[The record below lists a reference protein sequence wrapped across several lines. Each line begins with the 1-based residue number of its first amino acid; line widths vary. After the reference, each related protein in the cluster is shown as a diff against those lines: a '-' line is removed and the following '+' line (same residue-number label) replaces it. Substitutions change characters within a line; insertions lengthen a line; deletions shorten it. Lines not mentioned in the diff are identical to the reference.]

1 MGEVAVDSGVSRP
14 TLYREFGNKDGL
26 GEALMTREAERFF
39 AAIAD
44 ALDQHEDVARAVAAA
59 TRLTLEEAA
68 DNPLLRAVL
77 TGSRSGDAGLL
88 PFLTS
93 RSESIRE
100 SARALLAAWLATAA
114 ARAPARRR
122 VEETVDA
129 LVRLVISHVVAPALD
144 PVDVGE
150 RIAHL
155 VGALLVHPRELR
167 QKLGIVSERITA
179 HTSSRAVVSRET
191 AHEHRVRAGHRAGD
205 EPRSAPGETASATCG
220 PWPP

>member
-1 MGEVAVDSGVSRP
+1 MSGESLRLEFRRQVRERVLETAHQHTVERGWERVRVGEVAVDSGVSRP

-26 GEALMTREAERFF
+26 GEALMAREAERFF

-44 ALDQHEDVARAVAAA
+44 ALDQHDDVARAVAAA
-59 TRLTLEEAA
+59 TRLTLQEAA

-100 SARALLAAWLATAA
+100 SARALLAAWLG
-114 ARAPARRR
+114 RRQPELLPSR

-150 RIAHL
+150 RMAHL
-155 VGALLVHPRELR
+155 VAALLVHPRN
-167 QKLGIVSERITA
+167 
-179 HTSSRAVVSRET
+179 
-191 AHEHRVRAGHRAGD
+191 
-205 EPRSAPGETASATCG
+205 
-220 PWPP
+220 